1 LVQPE
6 GLENDYITKKY
17 SNISVESFPKR
28 YFENIEGYNELLLSA
43 SFYERF
49 LDTKYILIYQ
59 LDAFVFK
66 DELQEW
72 CDKGYDYIA
81 PWIAPQ
87 NTLWSKSLINLLE
100 ILGQK

>member
-1 LVQPE
+1 VKVLKIPNCLVQPE
-6 GLENDYITKKY
+6 GLENDYHKKY

-59 LDAFVFK
+59 LDAFFFK

-72 CDKGYDYIA
+72 CDRGYDYIGA
-81 PWIAPQ
+81 PWITTQ
-87 NTLWSKSLINLLE
+87 KHTLVKVF
-100 ILGQK
+100 

>member
-1 LVQPE
+1 VKVLKSQIVFVQPE

-59 LDAFVFK
+59 LDAFVF
-66 DELQEW
+66 
-72 CDKGYDYIA
+72 
-81 PWIAPQ
+81 
-87 NTLWSKSLINLLE
+87 
-100 ILGQK
+100 

>member
-1 LVQPE
+1 M
-6 GLENDYITKKY
+6 NY
-17 SNISVESFPKR
+17 
-28 YFENIEGYNELLLSA
+28 LSA

-72 CDKGYDYIA
+72 CDKG
-81 PWIAPQ
+81 
-87 NTLWSKSLINLLE
+87 
-100 ILGQK
+100 